1 MRSTMTLIT
10 APANSALHAT
20 PTYWSTPRPCR
31 ARDPQTRSH
40 WPSSPLVLC
49 TRPQRQP
56 MLRSSPRRARALY
69 ELYLSFVS
77 VLVPQACST
86 SSHHIT
92 LSHVFALQARLRLV
106 IAAPATRVYHVPRSP
121 CHPPCHPPCSH
132 RQPPRHPPCSHRQPL
147 HHPPCSHRQPPRHP
161 PCSHRQPPC
170 HPPCSHRQPPCHRR
184 VAMRVHSTSLTIALY
199 EFDLSVIIEL
209 FHSRLLYEPDHADDR
224 RARTAH
230 SHAASSTNVGLHRT
244 RMPRACCTSS
254 THRLLPRPAPRA
266 PTLQA

>member
-1 MRSTMTLIT
+1 
-10 APANSALHAT
+10 
-20 PTYWSTPRPCR
+20 
-31 ARDPQTRSH
+31 
-40 WPSSPLVLC
+40 
-49 TRPQRQP
+49 

-121 CHPPCHPPCSH
+121 CHPPC
-132 RQPPRHPPCSHRQPL
+132 
-147 HHPPCSHRQPPRHP
+147 
-161 PCSHRQPPC
+161 SHRQPPC

-184 VAMRVHSTSLTIALY
+184 AAMRVHSTSLTIALY

>member
-40 WPSSPLVLC
+40 WSSSPLVLC
-49 TRPQRQP
+49 TRSKCQP
-56 MLRSSPRRARALY
+56 MLRSSPPRRARALY
-69 ELYLSFVS
+69 ELYLSFVG

-106 IAAPATRVYHVPRSP
+106 IAAPATPVYHVPR
-121 CHPPCHPPCSH
+121 PPCHPPCSH
-132 RQPPRHPPCSHRQPL
+132 RQPPRHPPCSHRQP
-147 HHPPCSHRQPPRHP
+147 
-161 PCSHRQPPC
+161 
-170 HPPCSHRQPPCHRR
+170 PCHRR
-184 VAMRVHSTSLTIALY
+184 VAMRVYSTSLTIALY

-209 FHSRLLYEPDHADDR
+209 FHSRLLYEPDHTDDR
-224 RARTAH
+224 RARTVH
-230 SHAASSTNVGLHRT
+230 SHAASSTNVGLHRA